1 MSKQKKV
8 WLGIASVIPLV
19 LMLAYL
25 VLVVVNFATMDY
37 DAYYEEDEPTW
48 FWIVTFGFIGL
59 SILSSW
65 AMLAYYIVWLF
76 RIEPADDSKKT
87 LWIVLLLMLQGLAL
101 PIFWFLFIWREESLA
116 PKPPPWAHWQQPY
129 PPQQWQQPQPPPPQP
144 YQGPPPPQGPPRP
157 PPTS

>member
-1 MSKQKKV
+1 MSTQRKV
-8 WLGIASVIPLV
+8 WLGIASIVPLV
-19 LMLAYL
+19 LMLAYMV
-25 VLVVVNFATMDY
+25 VLFLTFVTTDVD
-37 DAYYEEDEPTW
+37 EDEPTW
-48 FWIVTFGFIGL
+48 MFVAMFVLIAL
-59 SILSSW
+59 SVLSAW

-116 PKPPPWAHWQQPY
+116 PKVPPWAYGQQPY
-129 PPQQWQQPQPPPPQP
+129 PPPQQWQQPPQQWPQPPPYQP
-144 YQGPPPPQGPPRP
+144 GPPRHP